1 LHTIPIPAGDRIDKH
16 RTVIGSS
23 EQTARDIIIIIIIII
38 IGTARSIWPALPGR
52 FR

>member
-23 EQTARDIIIIIIIII
+23 EQTARDIIIIIIII
-38 IGTARSIWPALPGR
+38 GTARSIWPALPGR

>member
-23 EQTARDIIIIIIIII
+23 EQTARDIIIIII
-38 IGTARSIWPALPGR
+38 GTARSIWPALPGR